1 MPTRVK
7 ICGLTRAEDV
17 DACVRAGVDAVGFVF
32 YPKSPRNVDPVT
44 ASALIHRLPPFVSSV
59 GLFVDADPDWLA
71 AVLDITPLNLLQFHG
86 DESPEDCRR
95 YRRPYLKAIRVKP
108 GVDLV
113 ECALRYHDAVALL
126 LDAYVEGQPGG
137 TGQRFDW
144 QLIPRTLSRPIVLS
158 GGLDADN
165 VGWAMDTV
173 RPSAVDVSSGV
184 EMAKGIKDGAK
195 IAAFMEGVRRAD
207 V

>member
-184 EMAKGIKDGAK
+184 EKAKGIKDGAK